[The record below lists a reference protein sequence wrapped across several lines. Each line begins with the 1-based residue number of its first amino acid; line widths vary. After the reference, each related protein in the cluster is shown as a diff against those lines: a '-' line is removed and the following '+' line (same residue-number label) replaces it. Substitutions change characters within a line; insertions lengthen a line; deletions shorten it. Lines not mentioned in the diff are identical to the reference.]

1 MAKPILAQPPKFCKV
16 QNNRKLNMLSK
27 KLLKSDCEHCRQA
40 GQILRMSNDD
50 AAEFLRSVGFSQ
62 VIPGTHFAPGHD
74 VARFLDIKE
83 NCLYNF
89 ILRYGMNNRDNP
101 MEAISFELGSFF
113 RAAGLLEVGEVVS
126 DLKTKVFDFHFKN
139 TDSHY
144 VTEYGSSTRMYSARV
159 IAAIIPILAR
169 HYSKIDKDCKC
180 ASIHAALVEYMESKK
195 FVAKPAK
202 TATPALNEELL
213 YELVKKAVGEVLS
226 GAKVE
231 MTAPFTITT

>member
-1 MAKPILAQPPKFCKV
+1 MAKIIVPQTPKFCKV
-16 QNNRKLNMLSK
+16 QNNRKLSMLSK
-27 KLLKSDCEHCRQA
+27 KLLKHDKEHCRQA
-40 GQILRMSNDD
+40 GEALRMSNDD

-62 VIPGTHFAPGHD
+62 IIPGTHFAPGHD
-74 VARFLDIKE
+74 VAQFFDIKE
-83 NCLYNF
+83 SCLYNF

-101 MEAISFELGSFF
+101 MEAISSELVSFF
-113 RAAGLLEVGEVVS
+113 RAAGLFEVGEVVS

-139 TDSHY
+139 TDTHY
-144 VTEYGSSTRMYSARV
+144 VTTYGSSTRMYSARV
-159 IAAIIPILAR
+159 IVAMIPILAR

-180 ASIHAALVEYMESKK
+180 ASLYAALVEHMGDKK
-195 FVAKPAK
+195 PVAEPVK
-202 TATPALNEELL
+202 TATPTLNEELL